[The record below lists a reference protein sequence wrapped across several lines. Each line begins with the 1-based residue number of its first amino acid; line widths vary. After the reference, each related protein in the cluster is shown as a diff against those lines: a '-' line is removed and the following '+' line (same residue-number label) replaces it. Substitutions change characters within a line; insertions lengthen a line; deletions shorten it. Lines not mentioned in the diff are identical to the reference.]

1 MSQAYRIGFKDISRD
16 SQLSRL
22 FIQKYMF
29 ASSGEDEDLDENLDG
44 VRIDSISYYFILVLI
59 PSSYSGLRD

>member
-44 VRIDSISYYFILVLI
+44 VRIDSIAVSLFVNRETAML
-59 PSSYSGLRD
+59 SR